1 MSVIT
6 AFKPE
11 LSCLESWDVE
21 PHFLCRFGEKYLGL
35 LLRGLKGII
44 CGDDDGI
51 RYVRIGVPLDR
62 VIVERRSLRGVFTII
77 LVGRVL
83 PIFIY
88 LAYCVLLLDL
98 KSTS

>member
-1 MSVIT
+1 MSVIA

-21 PHFLCRFGEKYLGL
+21 PHFLCRFDEKYLGL

-51 RYVRIGVPLDR
+51 MYVRIGVNL
-62 VIVERRSLRGVFTII
+62 
-77 LVGRVL
+77 
-83 PIFIY
+83 
-88 LAYCVLLLDL
+88 
-98 KSTS
+98 